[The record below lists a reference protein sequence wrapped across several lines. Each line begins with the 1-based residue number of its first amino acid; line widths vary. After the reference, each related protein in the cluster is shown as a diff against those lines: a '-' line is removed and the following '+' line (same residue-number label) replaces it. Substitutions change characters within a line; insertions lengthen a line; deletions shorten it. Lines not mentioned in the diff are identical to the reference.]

1 MANLTS
7 LLYPVSSAIT
17 NVVTAR
23 LDKTQP
29 VYENTEVSANK
40 FILIGTATSNEGQVL
55 HTSPYNPL
63 PIAGTVSLEV
73 NTNNCVLSSTG
84 MPGTPALSSQFTN
97 SGIIMHINGASYNT
111 RTSYLQVRVNNN
123 NFANATL
130 VLSKILLPNENFE
143 ITIPYGIKGN
153 PFHVVVCDSPVQPTL
168 TDSQTFFS
176 VNYKK

>member
-7 LLYPVSSAIT
+7 LLYPISAAIT
-17 NVVTAR
+17 N
-23 LDKTQP
+23 
-29 VYENTEVSANK
+29 
-40 FILIGTATSNEGQVL
+40 
-55 HTSPYNPL
+55 
-63 PIAGTVSLEV
+63 TVSLEV

-84 MPGTPALSSQFTN
+84 MPGTPALASQFTD

-168 TDSQTFFS
+168 TDNQTFFS
-176 VNYKK
+176 VNYKR